1 MSRPS
6 SGSWTVVAV
15 AAVLALP
22 ACRSGQGGGGATP
35 AAPAAPG
42 GVAELVGQTRVL
54 RHRGDE
60 RKLTLKRDDVARLA
74 GGCDAVVDVTA
85 AALQQG
91 TLRLSL
97 THVGRPEVMGKR
109 AMRRKGCAPAPATA
123 VVVSRMTGDGVSA
136 VLDTLLPS
144 IERYMGTQGAP
155 FDRAPEEPKA
165 VAADNLLG
173 STAEGRAAAFK
184 VTAWPTVLFTVDAD
198 VPTGKAVA
206 GRENEA
212 DFTAVVGADGR
223 LYGPKITTAL
233 SEEHVKHITRVLT
246 LWRYQPA
253 KAGDKEVPA
262 RVSGKAVLRLY

>member
-1 MSRPS
+1 MSRS
-6 SGSWTVVAV
+6 SSSWTVVAV

-74 GGCDAVVDVTA
+74 GECDAVVDVTA
-85 AALQQG
+85 AALEQG
-91 TLRLSL
+91 TLRLTL
-97 THVGRPEVMGKR
+97 THVGRPEVLGKR
-109 AMRRKGCAPAPATA
+109 AMRRKGCVPAPTTA
-123 VVVSRMTGDGVSA
+123 VTVSKMTGDGLNA
-136 VLDTLLPS
+136 VLDGLLPT
-144 IERYMGTQGAP
+144 IERYMAAGGAP
-155 FDRAPEEPKA
+155 FDRAPEQPPL
-165 VAADNLLG
+165 VVADNQLG
-173 STAEGRAAAFK
+173 STAEGRAAALK
-184 VTAWPTVLFTVDAD
+184 VTSWPTVLFTVDAD
-198 VPTGKAVA
+198 VPTSKNIA

-212 DFTAVVGADGR
+212 DFMAVVGADGR
-223 LYGPKITTAL
+223 LYNPKISTAL
-233 SEEHVKHITRVLT
+233 SDEHVKKITRVLA

-253 KAGDKEVPA
+253 KAGDKEVAA